1 MGKKNA
7 TLYWVDGEIGRLSF
21 ETYSRENFL
30 GEVLYNTAREFFLP
44 LQGEEKYRT
53 EGFKEIALIYGTAEE
68 SFRKTAAL
76 INRIRHQEEG
86 GTPFRTIRE
95 TTECEGTRLQEHF
108 EEKARLIFQENGY
121 TPEGHPQDIIW
132 DAECLNSPLSA
143 EELKALL
150 IDPDLPE
157 VWITDMLSNPV
168 AYEAPQDAVAISL
181 DEVGAKKQKA
191 SREQA
196 AHAPP
201 SEKKRA
207 YVQHTVIHVEQG
219 GRFYLLNGHGV
230 LWVLRLLLAF
240 LIHNQLLGNTFVFF
254 VDGHT
259 LYSSVLEYFSWYTNK
274 SVILDWYHLHK
285 KCKELLSMALNG
297 RDIRHAVLQ
306 NLMPFLWHGLV
317 DQAIAYLKSLPEAEI
332 KNEDER
338 LHLMQY
344 LAKNRPM
351 IPVYAVRRELGLRN
365 SSNRGEK
372 ANDLLVA
379 ERQKHNGMSWSPSGS
394 VALAS
399 VTALKHNREYH
410 KWFRERKIAFTLPS

>member
-1 MGKKNA
+1 M
-7 TLYWVDGEIGRLSF
+7 
-21 ETYSRENFL
+21 
-30 GEVLYNTAREFFLP
+30 GEVLYNTSREFFLP
-44 LQGEEKYRT
+44 LQGEERYQT

-95 TTECEGTRLQEHF
+95 VTEREGMLFQAHL
-108 EEKARLIFQENGY
+108 EEKVSSIFQEHGL
-121 TPEGHPQDIIW
+121 TLEGHPQDRLW
-132 DAECLNSPLSA
+132 ADLSLASPLIE
-143 EELKALL
+143 EELQELL

-157 VWITDMLSNPV
+157 AWITDMLSNPV
-168 AYEAPQDAVAISL
+168 AYEAPQHTVAISL
-181 DEVGAKKQKA
+181 DDVGAKRQKA
-191 SREQA
+191 SREQNT
-196 AHAPP
+196 HAPP
-201 SEKKRA
+201 SQKKRA
-207 YVQHTVIHVEQG
+207 YVQNTVIHVEQG
-219 GRFYLLNGHGV
+219 GCSYLLNGHGV
-230 LWVLRLLLAF
+230 VWGLRLLVAF
-240 LIHNQLLGNTFVFF
+240 LLHNQLLGKTFVFF

-259 LYSSVLEYFSWYTNK
+259 LYSFVLACFSWYTNK

-297 RDIRHAVLQ
+297 RDIRNAVLK
-306 NLMPFLWHGLV
+306 NLMPLLWHGLV
-317 DQAIAYLKSLPEAEI
+317 DQAITYLKSLPEAEI
-332 KNEDER
+332 KNEDE
-338 LHLMQY
+338 LIHLVKY

-379 ERQKHNGMSWSPSGS
+379 ERQKHKGMSWSPSGS
-394 VALAS
+394 VALAL

-410 KWFRERKIAFTLPS
+410 KWFRERKIAFTLQS

>member
-1 MGKKNA
+1 M
-7 TLYWVDGEIGRLSF
+7 
-21 ETYSRENFL
+21 
-30 GEVLYNTAREFFLP
+30 P

-76 INRIRHQEEG
+76 VNRIRHQEEG
-86 GTPFRTIRE
+86 GTPFRTMRE
-95 TTECEGTRLQEHF
+95 TTEREGMLLQEHL
-108 EEKARLIFQENGY
+108 EEKVSSIFQDKGL
-121 TPEGHPQDIIW
+121 TIEGHPQDRIW
-132 DAECLNSPLSA
+132 DSA
-143 EELKALL
+143 SLTSTLVEEELKELL

-168 AYEAPQDAVAISL
+168 AYEAPQHTVAISL

-191 SREQA
+191 SREQDT
-196 AHAPP
+196 HAPP
-201 SEKKRA
+201 SQKKRV
-207 YVQHTVIHVEQG
+207 YVQNTVIHVEQG
-219 GRFYLLNGHGV
+219 GCSYLLNGHGV

-240 LIHNQLLGNTFVFF
+240 LLHNQLLGQTFVFF

-274 SVILDWYHLHK
+274 SIILDWYHLHK

-297 RDIRHAVLQ
+297 RDIRNAVLQ
-306 NLMPFLWHGLV
+306 NLTPLLWHGLV
-317 DQAIAYLKSLPEAEI
+317 DQAIAYLKSLSEAEI

-410 KWFRERKIAFTLPS
+410 KWFRERKIAFTLQS

>member
-1 MGKKNA
+1 
-7 TLYWVDGEIGRLSF
+7 LSF

-30 GEVLYNTAREFFLP
+30 GEVLYNTSREFFFP

-68 SFRKTAAL
+68 SFRKTSAL
-76 INRIRHQEEG
+76 INRVRHQETG

-95 TTECEGTRLQEHF
+95 ATECEGTKLQEHL
-108 EEKARLIFQENGY
+108 EEKVNFIFQESRFTSAGY
-121 TPEGHPQDIIW
+121 PQDVIW
-132 DAECLNSPLSA
+132 DTESLNAPLSA
-143 EELKALL
+143 EELQELL
-150 IDPDLPE
+150 IDPDLSE
-157 VWITDMLSNPV
+157 AWITDMLSNPV

-181 DEVGAKKQKA
+181 DEVGAKKQKE
-191 SREQA
+191 SREQG
-196 AHAPP
+196 AHAPAG
-201 SEKKRA
+201 EKKRV
-207 YVQHTVIHVEQG
+207 YVQNTVIHVEQG
-219 GRFYLLNGHGV
+219 ECSYLLNGHGV

-240 LIHNQLLGNTFVFF
+240 LLHNQLLGKTFVFF
-254 VDGHT
+254 VDGHA

-274 SVILDWYHLHK
+274 TIILDWYHLHK
-285 KCKELLSMALNG
+285 KCKELLSMALTG
-297 RDIRHAVLQ
+297 RDIRNAVWQ
-306 NLMPFLWHGLV
+306 HLMPLLWHGLV
-317 DQAIAYLKSLPEAEI
+317 DQAIAYLKSLPESEI

-338 LHLMQY
+338 IHLVQY

-351 IPVYAVRRELGLRN
+351 IPVYAVRRKLGLRN

-379 ERQKHNGMSWSPSGS
+379 ERQKHNGMSWSLSGS

-410 KWFRERKIAFTLPS
+410 KWFRERKIAFTLQS

>member
-1 MGKKNA
+1 
-7 TLYWVDGEIGRLSF
+7 LSF

-30 GEVLYNTAREFFLP
+30 GEVLYNTSREFFLP
-44 LQGEEKYRT
+44 LQGEEKYCT

-76 INRIRHQEEG
+76 INRIRYQEAG
-86 GTPFRTIRE
+86 GTPFRMVRE
-95 TTECEGTRLQEHF
+95 TTEREGVLLQEHL
-108 EEKARLIFQENGY
+108 EEKVDFIFQENQF
-121 TPEGHPQDIIW
+121 TLEGHPQDTI
-132 DAECLNSPLSA
+132 LNNLSLA
-143 EELKALL
+143 SSLIEEELKELL
-150 IDPDLPE
+150 VDSDLSE
-157 VWITDMLSNPV
+157 AWTTDILSNPV
-168 AYEAPQDAVAISL
+168 AYEAPPSAVMISL
-181 DEVGAKKQKA
+181 DDVGAKRQKA
-191 SREQA
+191 RREQA

-201 SEKKRA
+201 GKKKRS
-207 YVQHTVIHVEQG
+207 YVQNTVIHIEQG
-219 GRFYLLNGHGV
+219 GRSYVLNGHGV
-230 LWVLRLLLAF
+230 MWVLRLLVAF
-240 LIHNQLLGNTFVFF
+240 LLHNQLLGKTFVFF

-259 LYSSVLEYFSWYTNK
+259 LYSSVLACFSWYTNK
-274 SVILDWYHLHK
+274 LVILDWYHLHK

-297 RDIRHAVLQ
+297 RDIRNAVLK
-306 NLMPFLWHGLV
+306 NLMPLLWHGLV

-338 LHLMQY
+338 IHLVQY

-410 KWFRERKIAFTLPS
+410 KWFRERKIAFTLQS

>member
-1 MGKKNA
+1 
-7 TLYWVDGEIGRLSF
+7 LGEI
-21 ETYSRENFL
+21 
-30 GEVLYNTAREFFLP
+30 LYNTSREFFLP

-68 SFRKTAAL
+68 SFRKTATL
-76 INRIRHQEEG
+76 INRVRHQEEG

-95 TTECEGTRLQEHF
+95 TTECEGTLLQAHL
-108 EEKARLIFQENGY
+108 EEKGSLIFQENGF
-121 TPEGHPQDIIW
+121 TPAGHPQDVIW
-132 DAECLNSPLSA
+132 DTESLNSPLSE
-143 EELKALL
+143 EELKELI

-157 VWITDMLSNPV
+157 AWTTDILSNPV
-168 AYEAPQDAVAISL
+168 AYEAPQHAVAISI
-181 DEVGAKKQKA
+181 DDVGAKKQKE
-191 SREQA
+191 SREQG

-201 SEKKRA
+201 GEKKRA
-207 YVQHTVIHVEQG
+207 YVQNTVIHVEQG
-219 GRFYLLNGHGV
+219 GRSYLLNGYGIM
-230 LWVLRLLLAF
+230 WVLRLLVAF
-240 LIHNQLLGNTFVFF
+240 LLHNHLLGKTFVFF
-254 VDGHT
+254 VDGHS
-259 LYSSVLEYFSWYTNK
+259 LYSSVLEFFSWYKNK

-297 RDIRHAVLQ
+297 RDIRNAVLKS
-306 NLMPFLWHGLV
+306 LIPLLWYGLV
-317 DQAIAYLKSLPEAEI
+317 DQAIAYLRSLPEDEI
-332 KNEDER
+332 KNEDEL
-338 LHLMQY
+338 LHLVQY

-410 KWFRERKIAFTLPS
+410 KWFGERKIAFKLVS

>member
-1 MGKKNA
+1 
-7 TLYWVDGEIGRLSF
+7 LSF
-21 ETYSRENFL
+21 ETYSRKNIF
-30 GEVLYNTAREFFLP
+30 GEVLYHTSREFFLP

-76 INRIRHQEEG
+76 INRIRHQEVG

-95 TTECEGTRLQEHF
+95 PTECEGTLLQAHL
-108 EEKARLIFQENGY
+108 EEKVNLIFQANRF
-121 TPEGHPQDIIW
+121 TPAGHPQDGIW
-132 DAECLNSPLSA
+132 DTESLNTPLS
-143 EELKALL
+143 EKELKELL

-157 VWITDMLSNPV
+157 AWITDMLSNPV

-181 DEVGAKKQKA
+181 DDVGAKKQKE

-201 SEKKRA
+201 GEKKRA

-219 GRFYLLNGHGV
+219 GRSYLLNGHGV
-230 LWVLRLLLAF
+230 MWVLRLLLAF
-240 LIHNQLLGNTFVFF
+240 LLRNKLLGKTLVFF
-254 VDGHT
+254 VDGHA

-274 SVILDWYHLHK
+274 TVILDWYHLHK

-297 RDIRHAVLQ
+297 RDIRNAVLK
-306 NLMPFLWHGLV
+306 NLMPLLWHGLV
-317 DQAIAYLKSLPEAEI
+317 DQAIAYLKSLPESEI

-338 LHLMQY
+338 IHLVQY

-379 ERQKHNGMSWSPSGS
+379 ERQKHNGMSWSLSGS

-399 VTALKHNREYH
+399 VTALKHNREYL

>member
-1 MGKKNA
+1 
-7 TLYWVDGEIGRLSF
+7 
-21 ETYSRENFL
+21 
-30 GEVLYNTAREFFLP
+30 
-44 LQGEEKYRT
+44 
-53 EGFKEIALIYGTAEE
+53 LIYGTAEE

-95 TTECEGTRLQEHF
+95 TTEREGMLLQ
-108 EEKARLIFQENGY
+108 ARLEAKVSSIFQDKGF
-121 TPEGHPQDIIW
+121 TIEGHPQDRIW
-132 DAECLNSPLSA
+132 DSESLTSPLVE
-143 EELKALL
+143 EELKELL

-157 VWITDMLSNPV
+157 AWITDMLSNPV
-168 AYEAPQDAVAISL
+168 AYEAPQHTVAISL
-181 DEVGAKKQKA
+181 DDVGAKRQKA
-191 SREQA
+191 SREQDT
-196 AHAPP
+196 HAPP
-201 SEKKRA
+201 SQKKRA
-207 YVQHTVIHVEQG
+207 YVQNTVIHVEQG
-219 GRFYLLNGHGV
+219 GCSYLLNGYGV

-240 LIHNQLLGNTFVFF
+240 LLHNQLVGKTFVFF

-259 LYSSVLEYFSWYTNK
+259 LYSSVLACFSWYTNK

-297 RDIRHAVLQ
+297 RDIRNAVLK
-306 NLMPFLWHGLV
+306 NLMPLLWHGLV
-317 DQAIAYLKSLPEAEI
+317 DQAIVYLKSLPEAEI
-332 KNEDER
+332 KNEDG
-338 LHLMQY
+338 LIHLVQY

-394 VALAS
+394 VALAL

-410 KWFRERKIAFTLPS
+410 KWFRERKIAFTLQS

>member
-1 MGKKNA
+1 
-7 TLYWVDGEIGRLSF
+7 LSF
-21 ETYSRENFL
+21 ETYSRENIF
-30 GEVLYNTAREFFLP
+30 GEVLYNTSREFFFP

-68 SFRKTAAL
+68 SFRKTSAL

-95 TTECEGTRLQEHF
+95 TTECEGTRLQEHL
-108 EEKARLIFQENGY
+108 EEKVSHIFQENRF
-121 TPEGHPQDIIW
+121 TPEGHPQDVIW
-132 DAECLNSPLSA
+132 DTESLKAPLSE
-143 EELKALL
+143 EELKELL
-150 IDPDLPE
+150 IDPDLSE
-157 VWITDMLSNPV
+157 AWITDMLSNPV
-168 AYEAPQDAVAISL
+168 AYEAPQDAVGISL
-181 DEVGAKKQKA
+181 DEVGAKKQKE

-196 AHAPP
+196 AHAPVG
-201 SEKKRA
+201 EKKRA
-207 YVQHTVIHVEQG
+207 YVQNTVIHVEQG
-219 GRFYLLNGHGV
+219 DCSYLLNGHGV
-230 LWVLRLLLAF
+230 LWVLQLLLAF
-240 LIHNQLLGNTFVFF
+240 LLHNQLLGKTLVFF
-254 VDGHT
+254 VDGHS

-274 SVILDWYHLHK
+274 TIILDWYHLHK

-297 RDIRHAVLQ
+297 RDIRNAVLQ
-306 NLMPFLWHGLV
+306 NLMPLLWHGLV
-317 DQAIAYLKSLPEAEI
+317 DQAIAYLKSLPESEV

-338 LHLMQY
+338 IHLMQY

-379 ERQKHNGMSWSPSGS
+379 ERQKHNGMSWSLSGS

-410 KWFRERKIAFTLPS
+410 KWFRERKIAFALQS

>member
-1 MGKKNA
+1 M
-7 TLYWVDGEIGRLSF
+7 GEI
-21 ETYSRENFL
+21 
-30 GEVLYNTAREFFLP
+30 LYNTSREFFLP
-44 LQGEEKYRT
+44 LQGEERYQT
-53 EGFKEIALIYGTAEE
+53 EGFKEIALIYGTVGE

-95 TTECEGTRLQEHF
+95 TTECEGTRLQEHL

-121 TPEGHPQDIIW
+121 TPAGHPQDMRW
-132 DAECLNSPLSA
+132 DAEFLNTPLSE
-143 EELKALL
+143 EELKELL

-157 VWITDMLSNPV
+157 AWMSGMLSNPV
-168 AYEAPQDAVAISL
+168 AYEASQHAVAISI

-191 SREQA
+191 SREQDT
-196 AHAPP
+196 HAPP
-201 SEKKRA
+201 SKKKRA
-207 YVQHTVIHVEQG
+207 YVQNTVIHVEQG
-219 GRFYLLNGHGV
+219 GRSYLLNGLGV

-240 LIHNQLLGNTFVFF
+240 LIHNQLLGKTFVFF
-254 VDGHT
+254 VDGQA

-274 SVILDWYHLHK
+274 AVILDWYHLHK
-285 KCKELLSMALNG
+285 KCKERLSMALNG
-297 RDIRHAVLQ
+297 RDTRHAVLQ
-306 NLMPFLWHGLV
+306 DLMPLLWHGLV
-317 DQAIAYLKSLPEAEI
+317 DQAIAYLKSLPEAEM
-332 KNEDER
+332 KNEDE
-338 LHLMQY
+338 LIHLVQY

-365 SSNRGEK
+365 ASNRAEK

-379 ERQKHNGMSWSPSGS
+379 ERQKHNGMSWSSSGS